1 MEGTQTLRRFLWPL
15 ITSVALL
22 GLGPSAAGAAAPP
35 AATTPI
41 QHVVVIFQENVSF
54 DHYFGTYP
62 NAANTSG
69 QSFTAAPGTPA
80 VDGLTPS
87 LLNANSN
94 GANPRRYDPSNV
106 NDILT
111 CDQDHNYSDEQKA
124 FDSGRMDQFPQTVGT
139 GKGKTPEGGSCVAN
153 DVMNYYDGNT
163 VTAMWNYA
171 QQFAMSDRSFGT
183 TFGPSAPGAI
193 NLISGN
199 TGSVDMSHT
208 ANKPPVATAAAPN
221 ADITADGQGGYSL
234 TSDAQPY
241 WDDCSTRDAVAMTG
255 KNIGDLLNSAGA
267 SWGFFQGGFRPTTS
281 FADAATATGQ
291 PGQASATFIPDEFAN
306 GGFTASVP
314 HSSNQGIC
322 NAVHAVG
329 VGLPGAMRGTG
340 QYGYKDDYIPHHQP
354 FQYYASTAN
363 PHHLTLPTDANG
375 VVPIS
380 ALQTVGLDTQHYA
393 GGQPQFDTPNHQ
405 YDMSD
410 FDQLV
415 AAITAGK
422 LPASALP
429 AVSFLKASGYQ
440 DGHAA
445 YSDPIDEQQF
455 LVNEINALESSPA
468 WKSTAVIIA
477 YDDSDG
483 WYDHAYP
490 GVQNPSQGLAD
501 ALTGAGACGAGT
513 PIAGQNGRCGYGPR
527 MPLLVL
533 SAWAKHNF
541 VDHTLT
547 DQSSILRFVEDNWN
561 LGRITGSFDSKAGSL
576 ATMFDYSVAQNPV
589 LLLDPNTGLPAPSAG
604 ASQTSLGWT
613 IPVSGSSTGSSGG
626 SLQTY
631 SFVGDGSL
639 ASLTLRYSS
648 PDPTRDPAIGMEVFG
663 GGVNYGNHTA
673 SAGVSTASIPTTAGA
688 TYTVQVFNYLPAL
701 TVQYSLVR
709 S

>member
-1 MEGTQTLRRFLWPL
+1 MSRLQRFLPL
-15 ITSVALL
+15 AVAALFAASAY
-22 GLGPSAAGAAAPP
+22 PAAPVAAAGT
-35 AATTPI
+35 TTPI

-69 QSFTAAPGTPA
+69 QSFTALPGTPS
-80 VDGLTPS
+80 VDGFTPA
-87 LLNANSN
+87 LLNANPN

-106 NDILT
+106 NDLLT

-124 FDSGRMDQFPQTVGT
+124 FHGGLMDQFPQTVGT
-139 GKGKTPEGGSCVAN
+139 GKGKTPEGGNCVAN

-163 VTAMWNYA
+163 VTALWNYA

-193 NLISGN
+193 NLVAGN
-199 TGSVDMSHT
+199 TGNVDMAHT
-208 ANKPPVATAAAPN
+208 SSKPSIATAAAPN

-234 TSDAQPY
+234 TSDAQGY
-241 WDDCSTRDAVAMTG
+241 WDDCSTRDAVAMSG
-255 KNIGDLLNSAGA
+255 KSIGDVLNNAGM

-281 FADAATATGQ
+281 FADAATATGH
-291 PGQASATFIPDEFAN
+291 PGQATATFIPDEFAN

-329 VGLPGAMRGTG
+329 VGLPGAQKGTG

-363 PHHLTLPTDANG
+363 PHHLTLPTDGNG
-375 VVPIS
+375 MVPVS

-415 AAITAGK
+415 AAITAGS

-429 AVSFLKASGYQ
+429 AVSFLKAGGYQ
-440 DGHAA
+440 DGHAG

-455 LVNEINALESSPA
+455 IVNEVNALQRSPA
-468 WKSTAVIIA
+468 WKTTAVVIA

-501 ALTGAGACGAGT
+501 ALTGAGTCGSGA

-527 MPLLVL
+527 MPFLVV
-533 SAWAKHNF
+533 SAWAKRNV
-541 VDHTLT
+541 VDHTLS
-547 DQSSILRFVEDNWN
+547 DQSSIIRFVEDNWN
-561 LGRITGSFDSKAGSL
+561 LGRIDGSFDSKAGSL
-576 ATMFDYSVAQNPV
+576 ANMFDFSAPKNPA
-589 LLLDPNTGLPAPSAG
+589 LILDPNTGMPAPGAALPAG
-604 ASQTSLGWT
+604 GTGTLG
-613 IPVSGSSTGSSGG
+613 VAVAVNGSSTGSSGG

-631 SFVGDGSL
+631 TFVGDGS
-639 ASLTLRYSS
+639 STTLTLRSS
-648 PDPTRDPAIGMEVFG
+648 PSNGTTDPAVGMALNG
-663 GGVNYGNHTA
+663 GGVTYGNYRS
-673 SAGVSTASIPTTAGA
+673 SAGVSTATIGTTAGVV
-688 TYTVQVFNYLPAL
+688 YTVQVFNYIPGL
-701 TVQYSLVR
+701 TIQYSLVR
-709 S
+709 F